1 MKEVKCNRTD
11 FISVYD
17 DVYSPEECQSLMDYI
32 DLLEERTILV
42 DEGEN
47 EKHLVEHYSSN
58 LALHYDLPAWGWIS
72 RNISPNLKTCVQHY
86 LDTFSVLNRERYFF
100 LDFKVKKIPA
110 GGGFHN
116 WHYEDCGVEESR
128 RVLVV
133 QIYLNDDFEGGET
146 EYLYFNKR
154 IKPKAG
160 SVAIYPAAFTHT
172 HRGNPPINGT
182 KYIIGTWGLIQ
193 TK

>member
-1 MKEVKCNRTD
+1 MKEVKFNRTD
-11 FISVYD
+11 FISIYN

-32 DLLEERTILV
+32 DLLEDRSILV

-47 EKHLVEHYSSN
+47 EKHLVEHYTSN
-58 LALHYDLPAWGWIS
+58 LALHYDLPAWSWIA
-72 RNISPNLKTCVQHY
+72 RNIAPNLKTCVQHY
-86 LDTFSVLNRERYFF
+86 LDTFSVLNSERYFF

-116 WHYEDCGVEESR
+116 WHYEDRGIEESR

-133 QIYLNDDFEGGET
+133 QIYLNDNFEGGET

>member
-11 FISVYD
+11 FISIYE
-17 DVYSPEECQSLMDYI
+17 DVYTQEECKSLIDYI

-42 DEGEN
+42 DEGEK
-47 EKHLVEHYSSN
+47 EKHLIEHYSKN
-58 LALHYDLPAWGWIS
+58 LALNYDLPAWSWIS
-72 RNISPNLKTCVQHY
+72 ENISSNLKTCIQHY
-86 LDTFSVLNRERYFF
+86 LDTFSVLNRERYFC

-116 WHYEDCGVEESR
+116 WHYEDCGAEESK
-128 RVLVV
+128 RVLVI

-182 KYIIGTWGLIQ
+182 KYIIGSWALLQ
-193 TK
+193 SK

>member
-1 MKEVKCNRTD
+1 MKEIKCSKTD
-11 FISVYD
+11 FISIYK
-17 DVYSPEECQSLMDYI
+17 DVYTPEQCKSLIDYI
-32 DLLEERTILV
+32 DLLEERSILV
-42 DEGEN
+42 DEGEK
-47 EKHLVEHYSSN
+47 EKHLIEHYSSN
-58 LALHYDLPAWGWIS
+58 LALNYDLPAWSWIAQNVAP
-72 RNISPNLKTCVQHY
+72 NIKTCVQHY
-86 LDTFSVLNRERYFF
+86 LDVFSVLNRGRYFF

-116 WHYEDCGVEESR
+116 WHYEDCGIEESR
-128 RVLVV
+128 RYLVV
-133 QIYLNDDFEGGET
+133 QIYLNDDFEAGET
-146 EYLYFNKR
+146 EFLYINKR